1 MTFRCPSIREMWPG
15 LNQAGCRFP
24 STNRKRHARLNASA
38 WILTLAAII
47 PIAGCVDHGAGSQRR
62 NPPPVDLPDV
72 RTPVQLDA
80 VARQEHR
87 AVMLQH
93 LETIQAIVAALAEE
107 DYRLAQGLAETHLG
121 FFMHRHAMAR
131 QQPENFPPAYHDLA
145 MAHHEA
151 AEKMADAM
159 PSRDLKRILPEFNKV
174 LKACVACHLEYKLQ
188 SS

>member
-1 MTFRCPSIREMWPG
+1 MIRSVVFSM
-15 LNQAGCRFP
+15 AC
-24 STNRKRHARLNASA
+24 
-38 WILTLAAII
+38 LAALL
-47 PIAGCVDHGAGSQRR
+47 ASGCAEQKTASGITGVT
-62 NPPPVDLPDV
+62 PVHLPDV

-80 VARQEHR
+80 EARQEHR

-107 DYRLAQGLAETHLG
+107 DYKLAQGLTETHLG
-121 FFMHRHAMAR
+121 FFIHRHAMAR

-151 AEKMADAM
+151 AEKLADAM
-159 PSRDLKRILPEFNKV
+159 PSRDLKQILPQLNHV
-174 LKACVACHLEYKLQ
+174 LKACVACHLEYKLR